1 VADDDLIA
9 QYVASLNHALQG
21 RMRHA
26 DRVCAEIDDHL
37 RSTADGIRAAGLTEA
52 DATVRAI
59 ECFGPVDELASSFL
73 SLERGGAGARAT
85 RFTTRAGLVGVI
97 GGLFIALAA
106 ASQVA
111 ADTSHNESGARAV
124 VGIALFATVILM
136 VAVGFVGMIVRHR
149 GTMRPIDR
157 LGLAAVAVGVVVL
170 WVPFW
175 IWYFAFPLMVG
186 GTVIFGVR
194 VFRVHALP
202 RPPLVFMLLAGALLL
217 ALTYFKSDKSSV
229 EFGIGWVFVLA
240 GWCWLQFTLWSERP
254 ERRTRHA

>member
-1 VADDDLIA
+1 MADHDLIA
-9 QYVASLNHALQG
+9 EYVKELGNALHG
-21 RMRHA
+21 NIRHA

-37 RSTADGIRAAGLTEA
+37 RSTADGIRATGLSEA
-52 DATVRAI
+52 DAAVRAI

-73 SLERGGAGARAT
+73 SLERDGAGARAT
-85 RFTTRAGLVGVI
+85 RFTTRAGLIGVI
-97 GGLFIALAA
+97 GGLFIALGA

-111 ADTSHNESGARAV
+111 ADTHNDSDGVDVVAV
-124 VGIALFATVILM
+124 TLFAGVILM
-136 VAVGFVGMIVRHR
+136 VGIGFIGMVLRHR
-149 GTMRPIDR
+149 GTMRAIDR
-157 LGLAAVAVGVVVL
+157 LALAAVAVGLVTMWL
-170 WVPFW
+170 PYWG
-175 IWYFAFPLMVG
+175 ILAIAFPLMVG

-254 ERRTRHA
+254 ERRTQNA